1 MDLRFSTLMW
11 YHVHFLWEKWN
22 TKRGENQKNTVGKIS
37 RFLPL
42 NIHIF
47 RPTDRVRIN
56 ILNLCENEDSF
67 LKSHHKVKNASSS
80 ISKWCIS
87 NDRHRRT
94 IDVNFFCLC
103 IRLRQVC
110 LFSEQTGVFLSETDS
125 ERFLDSDE
133 SVCCNMLQRLLKI
146 LIPRKK
152 VSGRSWW
159 NTRKKIHGGTKEHT
173 SEGIMT
179 TVQTCRIKFES
190 LSICQYKLSNIWIDR
205 KVISR
210 LTKFY

>member
-133 SVCCNMLQRLLKI
+133 SVCCSVSQRQQKI
-146 LIPRKK
+146 LVPRKK

-159 NTRKKIHGGTKEHT
+159 NTRRNTWKWILGTYIWRKYDHST
-173 SEGIMT
+173 NLQNQIWITLDLSVQIM
-179 TVQTCRIKFES
+179 KYLDWS
-190 LSICQYKLSNIWIDR
+190 KSNIQ
-205 KVISR
+205 VA
-210 LTKFY
+210 